1 MVMADPCLKVPEE
14 GEQGPCDSHG
24 RELATEG
31 QVQAKE
37 AAGLK
42 LPEGRRR
49 ERPFG
54 SAQGDNEER
63 LEKRRDK
70 KARHG
75 LRPRHTSAERPPPGP
90 GA

>member
-1 MVMADPCLKVPEE
+1 MSKGRVIHT
-14 GEQGPCDSHG
+14 GESWLQK
-24 RELATEG
+24 G
-31 QVQAKE
+31 QAQAKE